1 MEIIIREN
9 PDACARISA
18 KIVAKYLKK
27 KQNPVLGLATGS
39 TPEALYQELI
49 SLYKTGKISF
59 GQCTTFNLDEY
70 VGLPHSHPQ
79 SYHRYMK
86 EHLFDFIDI
95 PKEKIHIPDG
105 TADDLRQTCIDYE
118 EKIKNSGGID
128 LQVLGI
134 GSNGHIGF
142 NEPMG
147 SLSSR
152 TWIKILTQNTI
163 QDNSRFFDDSKQV
176 PRHVMTMGIGTIMEA
191 RHCVILACGWK
202 KSQAVKAMIEGP
214 VTAQW
219 PASALQFHQRT
230 TVVLDEAAAS
240 LLSHKEHYG
249 WVEKN
254 QLDWQSYEM
263 S

>member
-1 MEIIIREN
+1 MEIIIRKN
-9 PDACARISA
+9 PQECAQVAA
-18 KIVAKYLKK
+18 KIVAKYLKEK
-27 KQNPVLGLATGS
+27 EKPVLGLATGS
-39 TPEALYQELI
+39 TPEVMYQELI
-49 SLYKTGKISF
+49 SMYEAGKISF
-59 GQCTTFNLDEY
+59 SNCTTFNLDEY
-70 VGLPHSHPQ
+70 VGLPHSHSQ
-79 SYHRYMK
+79 SYHRYMN
-86 EHLFDFIDI
+86 ENLFDFIDI
-95 PKEKIHIPDG
+95 PKESIHIPDG
-105 TADDLRQTCIDYE
+105 TAENLRQTSFDYE
-118 EKIKNSGGID
+118 ESIKTSGGID

-163 QDNSRFFDDSKQV
+163 QDNSRFFEDSTQV
-176 PRHVMTMGIGTIMEA
+176 PRHVITMGIGTIMESQ
-191 RHCVILACGWK
+191 HCMILACGWK
-202 KSQAVKAMIEGP
+202 KAQAIRAMIEGP

-219 PASALQFHQRT
+219 PASALQFHKRT
-230 TVVLDEAAAS
+230 TVVLDEPSAS

-254 QLDWQSYEM
+254 LLDWQNYEM